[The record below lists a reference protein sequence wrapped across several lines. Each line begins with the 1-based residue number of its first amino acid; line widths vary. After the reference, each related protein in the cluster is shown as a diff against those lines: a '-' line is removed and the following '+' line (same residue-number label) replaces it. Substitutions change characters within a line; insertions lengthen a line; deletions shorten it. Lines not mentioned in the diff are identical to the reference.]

1 MNLKP
6 RFLIKS
12 GYYIVPSPSTAL
24 LICVPTLVEHSEAE
38 PIESGL
44 YSRAGYDGTSR
55 ILHILCLCFTD
66 GNASFILDSR
76 MLDLNILHMFILYS
90 L

>member
-44 YSRAGYDGTSR
+44 YSRRGYYGISM
-55 ILHILCLCFTD
+55 IFFCVC
-66 GNASFILDSR
+66 ASLMV
-76 MLDLNILHMFILYS
+76 MLVLY
-90 L
+90 